1 MKKLQD
7 LCLIIRSSKSFD
19 YKTKITESLDV
30 FEDEK
35 GDVTITIPLRYLG
48 NFWRSLDI
56 PLINCEV
63 TLILSWYKE
72 CVLVGRDFRGP
83 PAAAANHINSPTDAK
98 FEITDCKLYVPVVTF
113 IINY

>member
-98 FEITDCKLYVPVVTF
+98 FEITVYCMFRWLLL
-113 IINY
+113 